1 MEYYSGSGVDLMRKY
16 TNVRMDA
23 DALGIWLC
31 LAIIVVVIILVA
43 VSWVVLAEPS
53 DDMNEP
59 NEDTKW
65 TIDISYKFTFRNLP
79 GGWIARESEKEF
91 RVVVNDYDHDK
102 NYNTW
107 SLAAIWDGWFQK
119 ENEFRFSLT
128 LKVTG
133 PHQFSVGPDT
143 FIQDIDIGE
152 FSKQSVSFGTKYV
165 YINNPGDYTVKA
177 TLKVTATKEHA
188 WINEIRDDVIW
199 SDSKIIKVVE

>member
-1 MEYYSGSGVDLMRKY
+1 MRKY
-16 TNVRMDA
+16 THVRHDA
-23 DALGIWLC
+23 EALGMWIW
-31 LAIIVVVIILVA
+31 LAIIAVVIILVA
-43 VSWVVLAEPS
+43 VAWVVMAEPS
-53 DDMNEP
+53 DDLNGP
-59 NEDTKW
+59 DEDTKW
-65 TIDISYKFTFRNLP
+65 TIDISYKFKFRNLP
-79 GGWIARESEKEF
+79 GGWIARDADKEF
-91 RVVVNDYDHDK
+91 NVDVNKYDHDK

-107 SLAAIWDGWFQK
+107 SLASIWDGWFQE

-143 FIQDIDIGE
+143 FKQDIDIGE

-165 YINNPGDYTVKA
+165 YIKEQGDYTVKA

-199 SDSKIIKVVE
+199 SDSKIIKVG